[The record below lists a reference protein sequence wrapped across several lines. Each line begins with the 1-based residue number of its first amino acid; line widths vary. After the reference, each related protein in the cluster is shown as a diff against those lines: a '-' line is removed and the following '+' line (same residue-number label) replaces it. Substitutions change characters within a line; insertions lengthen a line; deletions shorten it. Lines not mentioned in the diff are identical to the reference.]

1 MSTAHFSA
9 EWLQQREPFDSV
21 ARDAAAQTLQLPAH
35 WQAIRPPDYRPW
47 RIMDMACGTG
57 ANLRWLA
64 PRLGGVQQWLMVDH
78 DPVLLNR
85 LPQHLQNTGDGD
97 GDGNKFDATVR
108 FQQANLMTELE
119 TLPWA
124 AVDLVT
130 ASALLD
136 LVGTDWLHRLVALIA
151 QHRLPV
157 LMGLNVDGRDAW
169 SIEDDLD
176 SLVALRFAQHQR
188 RDKGLGAA
196 LGADAAPL
204 LSSALQDAGYTV
216 HCARSDWW
224 LDGYANLQ
232 ALSLQRALISGIA
245 AAAVEQDTAGA
256 PQVLAWQQRRLALAA
271 QTQLRVG
278 HLDLWAV
285 PT

>member
-9 EWLQQREPFDSV
+9 EWLQQREPFDSA
-21 ARDAAAQTLQLPAH
+21 ARDAAAQTLQLPTH
-35 WQAIRPPDYRPW
+35 WQAIRPPVCRPW
-47 RIMDMACGTG
+47 RVMDLACGTG

-78 DPVLLNR
+78 DADLLSR
-85 LPQHLQNTGDGD
+85 LPQHLQNTGN

-136 LVGTDWLHRLVALIA
+136 LVGTDWLQRLVALVV

-157 LMGLNVDGRDAW
+157 LMALNVDGRHAW
-169 SIEDDLD
+169 SIKDDLD

-188 RDKGLGAA
+188 RDKGMGEA

-204 LSSALQDAGYTV
+204 LRSALQDAGYSV
-216 HCARSDWW
+216 HCALSDWW
-224 LDGYANLQ
+224 LDGGANLE
-232 ALSLQRALISGIA
+232 ALSLQRALISGMA
-245 AAAVEQDTAGA
+245 AAAAEQDPVGA

-285 PT
+285 PA

>member
-9 EWLQQREPFDSV
+9 EWLQQREPFDSA

-35 WQAIRPPDYRPW
+35 WHAIRPPVYRPW
-47 RIMDMACGTG
+47 RVMDLACGTG

-78 DPVLLNR
+78 DADLLSR
-85 LPQHLQNTGDGD
+85 LPQHLQNTADVDGA
-97 GDGNKFDATVR
+97 KLDATVR

-119 TLPWA
+119 TLPWD

-136 LVGTDWLHRLVALIA
+136 LVGTDWLQRLVALVV
-151 QHRLPV
+151 QRRLPL
-157 LMGLNVDGRDAW
+157 LMGLNVDGRHAW

-188 RDKGLGAA
+188 RDKGMGAA

-204 LSSALQDAGYTV
+204 LRSALQHAGYSV

-224 LDGYANLQ
+224 LDGCANIQ
-232 ALSLQRALISGIA
+232 ALSLQRALISGMA
-245 AAAVEQDTAGA
+245 AAAAEQDTVGA

-285 PT
+285 PA